1 MLDKLAGAG
10 YNISMEQF
18 IIGQLKFEWDDSKNE
33 INMYKHNV
41 SFEEAATV
49 FDDDNAIILDDPDHS
64 TYEQRFI
71 ILGFSTE
78 GNLLMVCHCE
88 RHNADVIRLISAR
101 KATKPEQK
109 QYFNRR

>member
-1 MLDKLAGAG
+1 
-10 YNISMEQF
+10 MEQF
-18 IIGQLKFEWDDSKNE
+18 IIGQLKFEWDDNKNE
-33 INMYKHNV
+33 INMDKHNV

-88 RHNADVIRLISAR
+88 RCNADVIRLISAR

>member
-1 MLDKLAGAG
+1 MLDKRAGVG

-18 IIGQLKFEWDDSKNE
+18 IIGQLKFEWDDNKNE

-64 TYEQRFI
+64 TYE
-71 ILGFSTE
+71 
-78 GNLLMVCHCE
+78 
-88 RHNADVIRLISAR
+88 
-101 KATKPEQK
+101 
-109 QYFNRR
+109 